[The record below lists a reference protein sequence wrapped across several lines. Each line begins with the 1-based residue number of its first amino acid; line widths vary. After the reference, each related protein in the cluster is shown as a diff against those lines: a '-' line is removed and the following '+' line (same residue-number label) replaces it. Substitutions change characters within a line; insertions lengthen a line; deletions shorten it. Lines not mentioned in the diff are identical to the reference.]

1 MTAWG
6 RRIGFT
12 GTREGM
18 SKVQADKVALLIAQA
33 AEWHHGQC
41 IGADAQTHAVALDL
55 MTPIVL
61 HPPDNTALMADCPG
75 AYATRAPRPYL
86 DRNRD
91 IVDETDEMV
100 AAVAG
105 PEVHRSG
112 TWSTIRYAKGRGRRV
127 TTIWP
132 DGSVTID
139 GI

>member
-12 GTREGM
+12 GSREGM
-18 SKVQADKVALLIAQA
+18 TKVQADKVALIIAQA

-41 IGADAQTHAVALDL
+41 IGSDAQTHAIARDL
-55 MTPIVL
+55 MVPIVM
-61 HPPDNTALMADCPG
+61 HPPTCAVLMADCPG
-75 AYATRAPRPYL
+75 AYATRDPRPYL

-91 IVDETDEMV
+91 IVDETDELV
-100 AAVAG
+100 AAPHG
-105 PEVHRSG
+105 PEVNKSG
-112 TWSTIRYAKGRGRRV
+112 TWATIRYAKGRGRKV

-139 GI
+139 GM